1 MRAPDRRTLLIG
13 TLAVTLVAAAVLA
26 YTRLR
31 PESAELPVPTVPVAN
46 TQTNIGCIDETG
58 TDTAAIG
65 DWYRDDA
72 GGSLVLTGEL
82 TASLGLGAFSNAAT
96 KAVAAVIGTFT
107 TSEVRDL
114 APTLTACV
122 TMRYAGYELEGGAE
136 IEVIAWRVVS
146 ATSPMW
152 VPNEAAFVPLDDTT
166 LVSEGEHLVNTLT
179 VAPDGTTVL
188 VAAFGPGAR
197 ELLTGIPGAAVPPGT
212 GASTTGTAAVGA
224 APATSAQLAE
234 IGAAVLQQVLTR

>member
-13 TLAVTLVAAAVLA
+13 TLVLTLVAAGVMA

-31 PESAELPVPTVPVAN
+31 PGASEPPVPTVPVAN
-46 TQTNIGCIDETG
+46 TQTNIGCIDEAG
-58 TDTAAIG
+58 TDTAGMG
-65 DWYRDDA
+65 DWYTDDA
-72 GGSLVLTGEL
+72 GGALVLTGEL
-82 TASLGLGAFSNAAT
+82 SASLGLGGFSNAAT
-96 KAVAAVIGTFT
+96 KAVAGTIGAFV

-114 APTLTACV
+114 APTPTACV

-136 IEVIAWRVVS
+136 IEVIAWRVVA

-152 VPNEAAFVPLDDTT
+152 VPNEAAFVPVDGTT
-166 LVSEGEHLVNTLT
+166 LVSAGEHLINTLT

-197 ELLTGIPGAAVPPGT
+197 ELITGVPGPVVPPAT
-212 GASTTGTAAVGA
+212 GDATAGPRPSGA
-224 APATSAQLAE
+224 PWTD
-234 IGAAVLQQVLTR
+234 R